1 MNFLSLVFDAI
12 DIVNEQIV
20 TGSKIGK
27 TADTVLLG
35 EEGTI
40 DSLSLVNLVV
50 AVEEL
55 VADRTGKAITLVDE
69 ETFTDESRPLATVG
83 SLASLV
89 DKKLAD

>member
-1 MNFLSLVFDAI
+1 MTALNLVYDAI

-20 TGSKIGK
+20 SGTKIGK
-27 TADTVLLG
+27 TENTVLLG

-50 AVEEL
+50 AVEEIVL
-55 VADRTGKAITLVDE
+55 DRLGKAITLVDE

-89 DKKLAD
+89 DKKLAE

>member
-1 MNFLSLVFDAI
+1 MPSLDLVYEAI
-12 DIVNEQIV
+12 DLVNEQIL
-20 TGSKIGK
+20 TGPKIGK
-27 TADTVLLG
+27 TTDTVLLG
-35 EEGTI
+35 EDGAI

-55 VADRTGKAITLVDE
+55 VADRLGKSITLVDE

-89 DKKLAD
+89 DQKLAN